1 MASFA
6 VSRLIAVTSL
16 LAAATA
22 AAQQSDSARL
32 ALAATVSAGPDQYEP
47 AFDQL
52 TKMKPRAD
60 SVAVVHNLS
69 LRRDAIQFQLAD
81 GNLYLAT
88 PVAGRTIAVIF
99 VGRGS
104 VSFAPPLAIERHEVR
119 RFLGDSLVS
128 TPISAA
134 AIVFT
139 DSTLIELKRQVRFS
153 AGGDPGGAADVLH
166 DALNRLVDGRD
177 VLQPTLISA
186 VMNAETDGFF
196 YAHVK
201 REHGEDLMFVLDPR
215 DDEPISL
222 LRNGR
227 EGAKIEVLSE
237 FRLAGDTSGGAA
249 GPPPPESRS
258 DLRADSYRI
267 EATITK
273 GPGFSANTTLR
284 LTARRDGVRWAQ
296 LNLLSELQVDTVS
309 DEKGAPL
316 TFYRTKKSPALWVRF
331 ATPARAGE
339 PRWVHVAYHGDLIG
353 YTSIVEEMERWW
365 PMWLTTELHATL
377 DRWYYVKSSYDW
389 FPRYGSQPADVDLT
403 FHTSQR
409 YRLASIGRMV
419 DSSTKGDMVTT
430 HWTTERPAD
439 QVCFSVGELSE
450 FKITDPRIPP
460 VTVHSNDE
468 AHHQLDRF
476 FLALEGKIGEMGEM
490 GATLWIGRLLS
501 RQSPELEVGG
511 DLANSLSFFTRM
523 YGKPLFERY
532 YAAEIPFDYGQAFP
546 GLIYLPVWTFQ
557 TMSDS
562 GYDQILRAHEVA
574 HQWWGIGVEPATYR
588 DHWLSEG
595 FAEFSG
601 WWYMQAVLRDNP
613 KFFRLLEHWR
623 KEIRARR
630 NDASPIGIGSRAA
643 YRSPRDEYL
652 MAYFK
657 GAWVLQMLR
666 NMMIDF
672 HTMKEDAFADMMQ
685 DFYMEYR
692 GKRATTQDFQRTV
705 ERHMGLPMDWFFD
718 EWVNGTAIPT
728 YTLSWRA
735 DTAANKSYAL
745 HLRIRQED
753 VPPDFIMPVPVRVEL
768 AGGGLAFMR
777 VNVRGPRTEVE
788 LRLPDEPKQVELNP
802 LQSVLAEVKSEEWE

>member
-1 MASFA
+1 MAWFA
-6 VSRLIAVTSL
+6 VSRLIAGTSL

-22 AAQQSDSARL
+22 AAQQSDSARVKV
-32 ALAATVSAGPDQYEP
+32 AAAVAAGPEQYEP
-47 AFDQL
+47 VFEQL
-52 TKMKPRAD
+52 SKMKARGD
-60 SVAVVHNLS
+60 SVAAVHNLS

-99 VGRGS
+99 VGQGS
-104 VSFAPPLAIERHEVR
+104 VNFAPPLAIERREVR
-119 RFLGDSLVS
+119 RLLGDSVLRA
-128 TPISAA
+128 PISAA
-134 AIVFT
+134 VLVFT
-139 DSTLIELKRQVRFS
+139 DSTLSELQRQVTFA
-153 AGGDPGGAADVLH
+153 AGGDASRAGDVLH
-166 DALNRLVDGRD
+166 DALNRLVDGHD
-177 VLQPTLISA
+177 LVQPTLISA

-201 REHGEDLMFVLDPR
+201 REHGEDLMLVLDPQ
-215 DDEPISL
+215 DAAPVSP

-227 EGAKIEVLSE
+227 EGAMVQVVSE
-237 FRLAGDTSGGAA
+237 FGRAEDLSAPAA
-249 GPPPPESRS
+249 APAARTE
-258 DLRADSYRI
+258 LRPDSYKI
-267 EATITK
+267 EATIPK
-273 GPGFSANTTLR
+273 GLGFSASATLR
-284 LTARRDGVRWAQ
+284 LTARRDGVRWVP

-309 DEKGAPL
+309 DETGAPL

-331 ATPARAGE
+331 ATPAHAGE
-339 PRWVHVAYHGDLIG
+339 ARWVRVAYHGDLIG
-353 YTSIVEEMERWW
+353 YTSIVEQMTRWW
-365 PMWLTTELHATL
+365 PMWLTNELHTTL
-377 DRWYYVKSSYDW
+377 DRWYYVKDSYDW

-409 YRLASIGRMV
+409 YRLASIGKLV
-419 DSSTKGDMVTT
+419 DSYTTGDVVTT

-439 QVCFSVGELSE
+439 QVCFSVGELNE
-450 FKITDPRIPP
+450 FKIADPRIPP
-460 VTVHSNDE
+460 VTVHSNDD
-468 AHHQLDRF
+468 AHRQLDRL
-476 FLALEGKIGEMGEM
+476 FLTLENKLGPS
-490 GATLWIGRLLS
+490 LWVGRMLS

-511 DLANSLSFFTRM
+511 DVANSLAFFTKV

-532 YAAEIPFDYGQAFP
+532 YAAEIPFSYGQAFP

-557 TMSDS
+557 AQSDS

-601 WWYMQAVLRDNP
+601 WWYMQMVLRDNP
-613 KFFRLLEHWR
+613 KFFKNLEHWR
-623 KEIRARR
+623 KELRARR
-630 NDASPIGIGSRAA
+630 NDASPIGIGTRAA
-643 YRSPRDEYL
+643 YRNPRDEYL
-652 MAYFK
+652 MTYYK

-672 HTMKEDAFADMMQ
+672 STMKEDAFADMMQ

-692 GKRATTQDFQRTV
+692 GKRATTQDFQRIV
-705 ERHMGLPMDWFFD
+705 ERHMGLAMDWFFD

-728 YTLSWRA
+728 YTLSWHA
-735 DTAANKSYAL
+735 DTAVNKSYAL

-753 VPPDFIMPVPVRVEL
+753 VPSDFIMPVPVRIEL
-768 AGGGLAFMR
+768 ADGGHAFVR

-788 LRLPDEPKQVELNP
+788 LRLPGEPQEVELNP
-802 LQSVLAEVKSEEWE
+802 LQSVLAEVKSEEWQ